1 MFGASFCLTFCM
13 CIIFLSR
20 CGTNTYA
27 CVVFTASVCPHL
39 KKRYHTCVE
48 RVRDYLETV
57 KDFDKLI
64 SPQFLFLHFLGPEL
78 SNHV

>member
-1 MFGASFCLTFCM
+1 MSGASFCLTFCM
-13 CIIFLSR
+13 CIIFPSR

-27 CVVFTASVCPHL
+27 CVVLATSVCPHL

-48 RVRDYLETV
+48 RVSDYLETV